1 MAEAGA
7 TAGAGG
13 GVGAA
18 VVKEGKLFKR
28 GGNQIEQRCR
38 SLCVC
43 VSASVSPFVCVRI
56 YILSVC
62 VYTFVCVRIHC
73 ITVVRDGISMI

>member
-43 VSASVSPFVCVRI
+43 VSLLPYLR
-56 YILSVC
+56 LSVC
-62 VYTFVCVRIHC
+62 VYTFCLCACIHLSVCVYI
-73 ITVVRDGISMI
+73 V

>member
-1 MAEAGA
+1 MVLRKGGSAREREMAEAGA

-28 GGNQIEQRCR
+28 GGN
-38 SLCVC
+38 
-43 VSASVSPFVCVRI
+43 
-56 YILSVC
+56 
-62 VYTFVCVRIHC
+62 
-73 ITVVRDGISMI
+73 

>member
-1 MAEAGA
+1 MVLRKGGSAREREMAEAGA

-28 GGNQIEQRCR
+28 GGNQIQFNLKYVHKCMR
-38 SLCVC
+38 S
-43 VSASVSPFVCVRI
+43 SN
-56 YILSVC
+56 
-62 VYTFVCVRIHC
+62 
-73 ITVVRDGISMI
+73 